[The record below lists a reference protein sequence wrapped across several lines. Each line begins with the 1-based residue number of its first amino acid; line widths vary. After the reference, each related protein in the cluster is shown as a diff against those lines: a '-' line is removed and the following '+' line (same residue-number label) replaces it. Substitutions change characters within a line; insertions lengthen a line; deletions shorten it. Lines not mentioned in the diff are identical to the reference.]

1 MAERID
7 VEALELEENVVAIN
21 RVAKTVKGGR
31 TMRFS
36 ALVVV
41 GDRNGH
47 VGFGQGK
54 SAEIPDAIRKGIES
68 AKKNLISVPLVGST
82 ITHEVVGIS
91 GAGKVLLKPAAQGTG
106 VLAGG
111 AARAVLELAGVKDI
125 RAKSLRSNN
134 KRNVVSATI
143 QGLSELKQPEEVAK
157 LRVLVELRKYKVPNF
172 HKSVTFTADTAA
184 RLTAA
189 VFFAAVKIYFRTRT
203 ARTCTVFPEVVL
215 FTKLNDV
222 SRVNANFIYPNISCL
237 VIFFIH

>member
-1 MAERID
+1 MEQRKPRTNNGERKPRRNGQRR
-7 VEALELEENVVAIN
+7 APRREEKEFEERVVTIN
-21 RVAKTVKGGR
+21 RVTKVVKGGR
-31 TMRFS
+31 RMRFA
-36 ALVVV
+36 ALVVI
-41 GDRNGH
+41 GDRKGR
-47 VGFGQGK
+47 VGFGTGK
-54 SAEIPDAIRKGIES
+54 ANEVPDAIRKGIES

-157 LRVLVELRKYKVPNF
+157 LSRPNQ
-172 HKSVTFTADTAA
+172 
-184 RLTAA
+184 RL
-189 VFFAAVKIYFRTRT
+189 IRRH
-203 ARTCTVFPEVVL
+203 TVIWL
-215 FTKLNDV
+215 
-222 SRVNANFIYPNISCL
+222 S
-237 VIFFIH
+237 

>member
-1 MAERID
+1 
-7 VEALELEENVVAIN
+7 
-21 RVAKTVKGGR
+21 
-31 TMRFS
+31 MRFS

-106 VLAGG
+106 VLAG
-111 AARAVLELAGVKDI
+111 VKDI

-157 LRVLVELRKYKVPNF
+157 LRGK
-172 HKSVTFTADTAA
+172 
-184 RLTAA
+184 
-189 VFFAAVKIYFRTRT
+189 
-203 ARTCTVFPEVVL
+203 TV
-215 FTKLNDV
+215 DQI
-222 SRVNANFIYPNISCL
+222 RG
-237 VIFFIH
+237 

>member
-106 VLAGG
+106 V
-111 AARAVLELAGVKDI
+111 ARAVLELAGVKDI

-157 LRVLVELRKYKVPNF
+157 LRGK
-172 HKSVTFTADTAA
+172 
-184 RLTAA
+184 
-189 VFFAAVKIYFRTRT
+189 
-203 ARTCTVFPEVVL
+203 TV
-215 FTKLNDV
+215 DQI
-222 SRVNANFIYPNISCL
+222 RG
-237 VIFFIH
+237 

>member
-47 VGFGQGK
+47 VGF
-54 SAEIPDAIRKGIES
+54 RKFIES

-157 LRVLVELRKYKVPNF
+157 LRGK
-172 HKSVTFTADTAA
+172 
-184 RLTAA
+184 
-189 VFFAAVKIYFRTRT
+189 
-203 ARTCTVFPEVVL
+203 TV
-215 FTKLNDV
+215 DQI
-222 SRVNANFIYPNISCL
+222 RG
-237 VIFFIH
+237 

>member
-7 VEALELEENVVAIN
+7 VEAVELEENVVAIN

-91 GAGKVLLKPAAQGTG
+91 GAGMVLLKQAAHATG

-157 LRVLVELRKYKVPNF
+157 LRGK
-172 HKSVTFTADTAA
+172 
-184 RLTAA
+184 
-189 VFFAAVKIYFRTRT
+189 
-203 ARTCTVFPEVVL
+203 TV
-215 FTKLNDV
+215 DQI
-222 SRVNANFIYPNISCL
+222 RG
-237 VIFFIH
+237 

>member
-106 VLAGG
+106 VLAG
-111 AARAVLELAGVKDI
+111 VKDI

-157 LRVLVELRKYKVPNF
+157 LRGK
-172 HKSVTFTADTAA
+172 
-184 RLTAA
+184 
-189 VFFAAVKIYFRTRT
+189 
-203 ARTCTVFPEVVL
+203 TV
-215 FTKLNDV
+215 DQI
-222 SRVNANFIYPNISCL
+222 RG
-237 VIFFIH
+237 

>member
-82 ITHEVVGIS
+82 ITHELLVFQVQVRFFLS
-91 GAGKVLLKPAAQGTG
+91 RLHKVLVCLQ
-106 VLAGG
+106 
-111 AARAVLELAGVKDI
+111 
-125 RAKSLRSNN
+125 
-134 KRNVVSATI
+134 
-143 QGLSELKQPEEVAK
+143 
-157 LRVLVELRKYKVPNF
+157 
-172 HKSVTFTADTAA
+172 
-184 RLTAA
+184 
-189 VFFAAVKIYFRTRT
+189 
-203 ARTCTVFPEVVL
+203 VVL
-215 FTKLNDV
+215 LVRFLNLQV
-222 SRVNANFIYPNISCL
+222 LKTSEQRA
-237 VIFFIH
+237 

>member
-91 GAGKVLLKPAAQGTG
+91 GAGKVLLKPAAQGIG

-157 LRVLVELRKYKVPNF
+157 LRGK
-172 HKSVTFTADTAA
+172 
-184 RLTAA
+184 
-189 VFFAAVKIYFRTRT
+189 
-203 ARTCTVFPEVVL
+203 TV
-215 FTKLNDV
+215 DQI
-222 SRVNANFIYPNISCL
+222 RG
-237 VIFFIH
+237 

>member
-82 ITHEVVGIS
+82 ITHEVVGNS

-157 LRVLVELRKYKVPNF
+157 LRGK
-172 HKSVTFTADTAA
+172 
-184 RLTAA
+184 
-189 VFFAAVKIYFRTRT
+189 
-203 ARTCTVFPEVVL
+203 TV
-215 FTKLNDV
+215 DQI
-222 SRVNANFIYPNISCL
+222 RG
-237 VIFFIH
+237 